1 MRDQDAW
8 PPVRHYRPG
17 EGSEVAGVAVEAS
30 RPGSGRQHPR
40 TLRAPLA
47 TPVQAPDGEPAR
59 DEVAYRLEV
68 FLDEFSE
75 AADQNA
81 MRSRRRRCE
90 MTPTQSRTI
99 GRGEYAPGEAGRLEK
114 AAVERGSC
122 AGGRC
127 RGRQMPVISPIV
139 IHRRG
144 AARPSRRST
153 VGASER
159 VSTALETVCA
169 RPPGTTTRSATCRSS
184 ALKPP
189 CSAT

>member
-8 PPVRHYRPG
+8 PPVGHYRPG

-47 TPVQAPDGEPAR
+47 TPVKAPDGEPAR

-81 MRSRRRRCE
+81 MRSRRWRCE

-144 AARPSRRST
+144 AARTPIRATISRRCRKRRAAARLGRAGEAPSAPASASRPRSRRS
-153 VGASER
+153 AH
-159 VSTALETVCA
+159 
-169 RPPGTTTRSATCRSS
+169 
-184 ALKPP
+184 
-189 CSAT
+189 